1 VTELPAIV
9 RFKKPLAL
17 AVHRILLLDW
27 DPIGVKACGAAD
39 DDTEY
44 DNYVG
49 KIVERIET
57 GQTPEKIAAYLSE
70 LSKGWMCPPEQRE
83 VDLEVARKLVALKT
97 KRL

>member
-1 VTELPAIV
+1 MELPAIA

-27 DPIGVKACGAAD
+27 DPIRVKAMGASD

-49 KIVERIET
+49 KVVERIET
-57 GQTPEKIAAYLSE
+57 GQTPEKMAAYLSE

-83 VDLEVARKLVALKT
+83 VDLEVAHKLAALKT